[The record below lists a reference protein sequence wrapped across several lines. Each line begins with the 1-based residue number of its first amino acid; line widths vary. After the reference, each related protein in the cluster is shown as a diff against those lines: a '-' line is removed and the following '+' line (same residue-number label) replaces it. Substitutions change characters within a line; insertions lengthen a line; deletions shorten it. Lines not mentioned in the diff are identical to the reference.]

1 MQNFTASDEK
11 FIHTN
16 VLARQHVR
24 RSTDVSRKD
33 FACIICMSA
42 VIMAAFFMFLWV
54 RIYSLEIGYRISDDH
69 SAHEEL
75 VQENKKLK
83 VERAAL
89 KSSSRLE
96 TIAVN
101 QLGMTVPKKTQ
112 VVSVPW

>member
-1 MQNFTASDEK
+1 MTASAEK

-24 RSTDVSRKD
+24 RRTDVSRKD
-33 FACIICMSA
+33 LACIICMGA
-42 VIMAAFFMFLWV
+42 VIMMAFFMFIWV
-54 RIYSLEIGYRISDDH
+54 RIYSLEIGYRISDLH
-69 SAHEEL
+69 KVQEEL

-89 KSSSRLE
+89 RSSSRIE
-96 TIAVN
+96 MIAVN
-101 QLGMTVPKKTQ
+101 RLGMIVPRKSQ